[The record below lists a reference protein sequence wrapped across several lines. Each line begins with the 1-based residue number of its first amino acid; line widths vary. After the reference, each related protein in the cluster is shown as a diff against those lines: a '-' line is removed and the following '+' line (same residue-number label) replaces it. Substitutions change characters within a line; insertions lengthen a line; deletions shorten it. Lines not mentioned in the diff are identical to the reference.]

1 MNNSISGLRIL
12 PADLDYTPPV
22 KADKDSGSF
31 SDILDDAVLH
41 VDQLQADANQKVGV
55 MLGGNT
61 ADVHDAMISVEKAD
75 LSFQLMMQVRNKVIQ
90 AYQEV
95 ERMQF

>member
-1 MNNSISGLRIL
+1 MTNSIPGLRIL
-12 PADLDYTPPV
+12 PAEMDYSSPARAATGE
-22 KADKDSGSF
+22 SSF
-31 SDILDDAVLH
+31 SDVLDQAVLN
-41 VDQLQADANQKVGV
+41 VDQLQTEANQKVGA

-61 ADVHDAMISVEKAD
+61 GDVHDAMIAVQKAD

>member
-1 MNNSISGLRIL
+1 MNPNIPGIRIL
-12 PADLDYTPPV
+12 PAEVDYTP
-22 KADKDSGSF
+22 ATRTGAGESSF
-31 SDILDDAVLH
+31 SDVLDEAVFH
-41 VDQLQADANQKVGV
+41 VDQLQAEANQKVGA

-61 ADVHDAMISVEKAD
+61 ADVHDAMIAVQEAD

-95 ERMQF
+95 DRMQF